1 MATALSALVPA
12 AGALQAGGGTGA
24 LTALPPFVY
33 VLAAALV
40 VSLLS
45 RRAGHALGIVATLA
59 VLGVS
64 LAVPAGTYL
73 PVRLFGFEAALF
85 NVDAFSRLMG
95 IIFGFIG
102 AVAIL
107 YSYASDADN
116 VQTAFAM
123 SYVGTSVGAVYAG
136 DWLTLVFFWE
146 LMAVTSTALVWY
158 YGGEAVRAG
167 LRYALLHGIGG
178 SLVLA
183 AVLPVATGNFVRTG
197 RIGAGFDFGV
207 LRTLVTNRTMLVA
220 VLYAFVVNILLSVVA
235 NVLGFTIVGF
245 LAVPFVAFVAQSAIF
260 YIWAD
265 GFADAYEAEYGQ
277 RPTAPDGPLKPGVTV
292 GEDGSDETTGTPGE
306 MMDLSDNSDDRN
318 EGSDDDRRWE

>member
-1 MATALSALVPA
+1 MIEDALRYQTQGDDWVKRTLIGGGLLTLGLLFSFLILPLAALLTFNGYMLEVMRRVMDGEKTVPPEWGELDLAETTIRGLKHAVIVLAFTMVVLFLAGIPFALFVGVGA
-12 AGALQAGGGTGA
+12 AADAGG
-24 LTALPPFVY
+24 L
-33 VLAAALV
+33 
-40 VSLLS
+40 SLL
-45 RRAGHALGIVATLA
+45 GVLIGGVLYLA
-59 VLGVS
+59 
-64 LAVPAGTYL
+64 
-73 PVRLFGFEAALF
+73 
-85 NVDAFSRLMG
+85 
-95 IIFGFIG
+95 
-102 AVAIL
+102 
-107 YSYASDADN
+107 
-116 VQTAFAM
+116 
-123 SYVGTSVGAVYAG
+123 
-136 DWLTLVFFWE
+136 
-146 LMAVTSTALVWY
+146 
-158 YGGEAVRAG
+158 
-167 LRYALLHGIGG
+167 G